1 MWNRHWLI
9 IADLMVCVYV
19 VCSCY
24 NIIMGYAVLC
34 SWTTL
39 GWPRKIQDQ
48 SENCIKQLDQDE
60 ERFQKN
66 LTNDQ
71 STFEDRLDSLE
82 VKISGVSA
90 VLVSCNH
97 FLYNIFMYF
106 CIYTYL
112 YLCVCAC
119 AHACV
124 RMHV

>member
-1 MWNRHWLI
+1 M
-9 IADLMVCVYV
+9 
-19 VCSCY
+19 CSCGVFLLLY
-24 NIIMGYAVLC
+24 NYGMCYVLC

-82 VKISGVSA
+82 VKIPGVPA
-90 VLVSCNH
+90 ALVS
-97 FLYNIFMYF
+97 
-106 CIYTYL
+106 
-112 YLCVCAC
+112 
-119 AHACV
+119 
-124 RMHV
+124 

>member
-1 MWNRHWLI
+1 M
-9 IADLMVCVYV
+9 CYV
-19 VCSCY
+19 LY
-24 NIIMGYAVLC
+24 

-82 VKISGVSA
+82 VKIPGVPA
-90 VLVSCNH
+90 ALVS
-97 FLYNIFMYF
+97 
-106 CIYTYL
+106 
-112 YLCVCAC
+112 
-119 AHACV
+119 
-124 RMHV
+124 